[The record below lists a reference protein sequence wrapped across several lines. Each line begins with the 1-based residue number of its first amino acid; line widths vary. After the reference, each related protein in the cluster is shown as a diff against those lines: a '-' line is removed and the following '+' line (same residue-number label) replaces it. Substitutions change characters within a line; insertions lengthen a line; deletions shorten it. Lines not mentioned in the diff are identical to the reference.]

1 MKLVEDER
9 ESFVFMNI
17 SVTKLQKK
25 KYIFFIED
33 FNNKYSRKELTL
45 FDLHYFPQLL
55 MSTLNI

>member
-25 KYIFFIED
+25 YIFFIED
-33 FNNKYSRKELTL
+33 FNNK
-45 FDLHYFPQLL
+45 
-55 MSTLNI
+55 

>member
-25 KYIFFIED
+25 IHIFYRRF
-33 FNNKYSRKELTL
+33 
-45 FDLHYFPQLL
+45 Q
-55 MSTLNI
+55 